1 MLLALQQNRFQV
13 MLRFI
18 LCIFIVLVS
27 LSAQSQESE
36 ENITQLNQRLT
47 ELDDEKREILVQ
59 LEDHYAGWIRS
70 ELDQIGTPSLSS
82 SETVLHHSAWSFVY
96 SEEHEQAKWVM
107 HMVIPQVAFSG
118 AGRTNDFRKDD
129 LVKTETASK
138 SDYWHSGYDRG
149 HLAPSA
155 DFRWSSKMVSESYFY
170 SNMSPQKPELNR
182 QTWAKLEDWVRKY
195 AVSFQEP
202 VVVVTGPI
210 LKDGL
215 EKLGDNGLSIPEQYF
230 KIILDISGDEQKG
243 IAFLMK
249 NAVND
254 KDLTSYAVSIN
265 EVEKLSG
272 IDFFPSLEDTKEE
285 RLESMADPTQWIHE
299 SDPSFG
305 EVLTIPAPM
314 PKGLFNT
321 EQAKYQI
328 DKKATICGTVVSS
341 KKSRKEAIYL
351 NFDRKYPNSPF
362 YATIWKS
369 NQNNFSYDPEKEFM
383 NKKICVRGKITEYN
397 GMPRMSI
404 NNEDQIYFYD
414 ELIK

>member
-1 MLLALQQNRFQV
+1 
-13 MLRFI
+13 
-18 LCIFIVLVS
+18 
-27 LSAQSQESE
+27 
-36 ENITQLNQRLT
+36 
-47 ELDDEKREILVQ
+47 
-59 LEDHYAGWIRS
+59 
-70 ELDQIGTPSLSS
+70 
-82 SETVLHHSAWSFVY
+82 
-96 SEEHEQAKWVM
+96 
-107 HMVIPQVAFSG
+107 MVIPQVAFSG

-182 QTWAKLEDWVRKY
+182 QTWAALEDWVRKY

-230 KIILDISGDEQKG
+230 KIILDISGDQQKG

-299 SDPSFG
+299 SDPAFG
-305 EVLTIPAPM
+305 EVLPIPAPM